1 MAESWFDI
9 KGGGERFLSPNQS
22 TNQTS
27 NMIQDLI
34 FNPVLSIGSKGIDTN
49 PVTNLSQN
57 PVTSQPVDM
66 ANKAT
71 QPQNYGDIP
80 LNNPTDSNF
89 LGLDQAGIF
98 DGDNLLLIGVVGAV
112 LFLMFGL
119 KKGGK

>member
-1 MAESWFDI
+1 MAKSWFDI

-34 FNPVLSIGSKGIDTN
+34 FNPVLSIGSKGVDTN

-57 PVTSQPVDM
+57 PVTTQPVDM

-71 QPQNYGDIP
+71 QPQTYGDIP

-89 LGLDQAGIF
+89 LGVDQASIF
-98 DGDNLLLIGVVGAV
+98 EGDNLLLIGAVGAV
-112 LFLMFGL
+112 LFLIFGL